1 MFQGAF
7 IEAPHLTVI
16 LLSPPFNCLNGYRV
30 DSEHISMGY
39 HQVFNEISSQIV
51 IFLHRSM
58 GLMPLYYH
66 FCCRGCTSIK
76 YHSAAVFRRL
86 NNISPPVSAGIPL
99 SETLQYET
107 LEQPHEVFNSWSPIG
122 WFPITRSPQAP
133 VHETIAMCGTWC
145 WLIWGEGLS
154 TSLHEDIFN
163 VWCFRI
169 CICFCIFCWVLW
181 STKGHEAIAWSTSSG
196 ASHKSA

>member
-1 MFQGAF
+1 
-7 IEAPHLTVI
+7 
-16 LLSPPFNCLNGYRV
+16 
-30 DSEHISMGY
+30 MGY

-58 GLMPLYYH
+58 GSMPLYYH

-107 LEQPHEVFNSWSPIG
+107 LEQPHEVFNENNISLLRNNISLLRNNISPLFSDRTPLSETLQYETPEQPHEVFNSWSPIG

-145 WLIWGEGLS
+145 WLICGEGLS
-154 TSLHEDIFN
+154 TSLYEDIFN

-169 CICFCIFCWVLW
+169 CICFCIFC
-181 STKGHEAIAWSTSSG
+181 
-196 ASHKSA
+196 

>member
-1 MFQGAF
+1 MFVPHQLRYHSFQGAF

-16 LLSPPFNCLNGYRV
+16 LLSPPFNCLNGYRA

-86 NNISPPVSAGIPL
+86 NNISPPVSAGIPS
-99 SETLQYET
+99 SETFQYET
-107 LEQPHEVFNSWSPIG
+107 LEQPHEVL
-122 WFPITRSPQAP
+122 ITNRLVSDHQITA
-133 VHETIAMCGTWC
+133 
-145 WLIWGEGLS
+145 S
-154 TSLHEDIFN
+154 TS
-163 VWCFRI
+163 
-169 CICFCIFCWVLW
+169 
-181 STKGHEAIAWSTSSG
+181 T
-196 ASHKSA
+196 